1 MLSNFYTI
9 IIKSLKAKVLFFS
22 LLLVFFSG
30 LLLGVLQL
38 NIDQDITASLPK
50 GDEFKELNSFLSS
63 SKLNNQIA
71 FSLETNNLNIE
82 ELEVLA
88 EEITTEINAKSD
100 STLLEVKYY
109 NDFEESDFYEY
120 FYEKL
125 PLYLSEGKMDSVR
138 EKLSDF
144 NIRNTLEADYKKL
157 ISLEGSFVKSF
168 ILKDPFSLTPLALNS
183 IQSNASSNYTV
194 EEGITYSKDKSFIYF
209 FSELENG
216 VSANNV
222 LQSKLASKLA
232 ILREEWNQNHPENE
246 IDYFSPFLIAVAN
259 SNQIKKDTQLT
270 LGIFISFAL
279 LLLFLYYRKI
289 TTPFYFMLPAVFGII
304 FSLGLIGWFKGSISG
319 ISIASGAIVLGI
331 ILDYAFH
338 FFTHYKHSNSLE
350 ETLNDISF
358 PLITGSFTTV
368 IAFLALLF
376 TNSVILQDFGL
387 FAALSLLGAA
397 FFTLLVLPVV
407 VKLTGFKFGET
418 KESSLNFK
426 LPFNIHNKYVFL
438 AIMILTVFFFYEAK
452 NIQFDSD
459 LENLGYHPQELKD
472 SEKAIFDL
480 NPENEKKIFLFSKG
494 KNIEEAEINNYR
506 LYEKLQLNDK
516 IKQITSTAQFVIPK
530 NIQQE
535 RVSEWNEYWSE
546 NKQSIFQKIDKN
558 ASEIG
563 FSETAFNDFKKWI
576 NTPVEVS
583 DISNEKILAD
593 IGITKLID
601 KSGKDPI
608 YITTIVVDKNDK
620 AEILTSLEN
629 MKGVDVLDRSSMV
642 SNMLDIVKE
651 DFNFILLIS
660 TIIVFLTLLIV
671 YGRIELA
678 LIVFIPML
686 VSWVWILGIANL
698 LDIKF
703 NFVNIIITTFI
714 FGLGDDFSIFI
725 SDGILNK
732 YKYGKD
738 LLKTYKTGIILSAI
752 TTIVGTG
759 VLMFA
764 KHPAVNSIGLIS
776 VLGMLCI
783 LLISLVLQPILYDW
797 LIFNRIEKGRSPWT
811 FFSWF
816 KSAFAYLYFFFGC
829 MLAAV
834 IATVIV
840 IIPIGKNNKRKIMGW
855 VLHIFG
861 ASLLYIMFNVTKR
874 FQNKQN
880 LDLSKPSILIANHS
894 SVLDIIITLTIS
906 NKVVLVTNKW
916 VYNSPFFG
924 YLVRTAGFVLNTDI
938 EENIDSIKEKMSDG
952 YSIMI
957 FPEGTRSYFGEMG
970 RFKKGAFYLA
980 ELLEADITPVLIHG
994 AHYTMAKSDFQLK
1007 NSWLNVNYLPR
1018 IRFNDKKFGTG
1029 YRERSKSITK
1039 FFKEQHHIY
1048 SEKMGDT
1055 KFFREPVIYNYLYKG
1070 PVLEWYLKVKWNLE
1084 EKNYAYYDSLIANRK
1099 NILDLG
1105 CGYGFLDYYLLF
1117 RNKERNILGMD
1128 YDEDKITV
1136 AQHNFDK
1143 TENLNFLQGDLR
1155 SLKIKSKQDVIFV
1168 MDVLH
1173 YFNAEDQRK
1182 VLLECIQNLNS
1193 DGILF
1198 IRDGIKDLEERH
1210 QNTKFTEFI
1219 SSNVGFNKVTEE
1231 FCFFEKKFIEDL
1243 ALEFD
1248 LSFEM
1253 QEHSEKT
1260 SNVLFIL
1267 RKS

>member
-1 MLSNFYTI
+1 MLSKFYTI
-9 IIKSLKAKVLFFS
+9 IIESLKAKVLFFS
-22 LLLVFFSG
+22 VLLLILFVLFLG
-30 LLLGVLQL
+30 LLKL
-38 NIDQDITASLPK
+38 NINQDITASLPK
-50 GDEFKELNSFLSS
+50 GPEFKELNSFLSS

-71 FSLETNNLNIE
+71 FSLKTNDLNIDD
-82 ELEVLA
+82 LESLA
-88 EEITTEINAKSD
+88 EELTSRINGQSD
-100 STLLEVKYY
+100 SILKEVKYY
-109 NDFEESDFYEY
+109 NNFDEGDFYEY
-120 FYEKL
+120 FYDNL

-138 EKLSDF
+138 ERLSEV
-144 NIRNTLEADYKKL
+144 NVKNTLQADYKKL
-157 ISLEGSFVKSF
+157 ISPEGNFVKSF

-183 IQSNASSNYTV
+183 IQSYASSNYTV
-194 EEGITYSKDKSFIYF
+194 EDGITYSKDKSVIYF

-216 VSANNV
+216 VNNDNV
-222 LQSKLASKLA
+222 LQTTLANNLSKLKVD
-232 ILREEWNQNHPENE
+232 WNQNNPDNQL
-246 IDYFSPFLIAVAN
+246 DYFSPFLIAVAN
-259 SNQIKKDTQLT
+259 STQIKEDTKLT
-270 LGIFISFAL
+270 LGIFICFTL
-279 LLLFLYYRKI
+279 LLLLLYYRNI
-289 TTPFYFMLPAVFGII
+289 ATPFYFMLPAVFGVV
-304 FSLGLIGWFKGSISG
+304 FSLGLIGWFRGGISG

-338 FFTHYKHSNSLE
+338 FFTHYKHSNSLK
-350 ETLNDISF
+350 ETLDDISF
-358 PLITGSFTTV
+358 PLLTGSFTTV

-397 FFTLLVLPVV
+397 MFTLLVLPVV
-407 VKLTGFKFGET
+407 VKLTGFKLGEIAQ
-418 KESSLNFK
+418 SSFNFK
-426 LPFNIHNKYVFL
+426 LPFTVHNKYIVL
-438 AIMILTVFFFYEAK
+438 VILILTAFFFFEAK
-452 NIQFDSD
+452 DIQFDSD

-494 KNIEEAEINNYR
+494 KDIEEAELNNFR
-506 LYEKLQLNDK
+506 LFEKLVVNKK

-530 NIQQE
+530 SIQQE
-535 RVSEWNEYWSE
+535 RLDDWNSYWSE
-546 NKQSIFQKIDKN
+546 NKENLFAELDRN
-558 ASEIG
+558 ASGIG
-563 FSETAFNDFKKWI
+563 FSDNAFDGFKKWI
-576 NTPVEVS
+576 NTPVLVS
-583 DISNEKILAD
+583 EISDNKILKD

-601 KSGKDPI
+601 QSGEEPI
-608 YITTIVVDKNDK
+608 YITTIVVDKTDK
-620 AEILTSLEN
+620 AAILSSLQNVEGVEI
-629 MKGVDVLDRSSMV
+629 LDRSSMV
-642 SNMLDIVKE
+642 SNMLDIVKQ
-651 DFNFILLIS
+651 DFNYILMIS
-660 TIIVFLTLLIV
+660 TLIVFLTLLIV

-678 LIVFIPML
+678 LIVFLPML
-686 VSWVWILGIANL
+686 VSWIWILGLANI

-738 LLKTYKTGIILSAI
+738 LLKTFKTGIILSAI

-776 VLGMLCI
+776 VLGMVCI
-783 LLISLVLQPILYDW
+783 LFISFVLQPFLYDW
-797 LIFNRIEKGRSPWT
+797 LIFDRIKKGRSPWT
-811 FFSWF
+811 FFSLL

-840 IIPIGKNNKRKIMGW
+840 IIPIGKKNKRKIMGF
-855 VLHIFG
+855 VLHYFG

-880 LDLSKPSILIANHS
+880 LDLTKPSILIANHS

-938 EENIDSIKEKMSDG
+938 EKNIDSIKQKMADG

-980 ELLEADITPVLIHG
+980 EMLEADITPVLIHG

-1007 NSWLNVNYLPR
+1007 DSWLNVNYLPR
-1018 IRFNDKKFGTG
+1018 IKFDDKSYGVG
-1029 YRERSKSITK
+1029 YRERAKNISKL
-1039 FFKEQHHIY
+1039 FKTQHKIY
-1048 SEKMGDT
+1048 AKEMGDT
-1055 KFFREPVIYNYLYKG
+1055 KFFREPIIYNYLYKG

-1084 EKNYAYYDSLIANRK
+1084 EKNYAYYDSLIAERK

-1117 RNKERNILGMD
+1117 RNRKRTILGMD

-1136 AQHNFDK
+1136 AQNNFDK
-1143 TENLNFLQGDLR
+1143 TANLNFLQGDLR
-1155 SLKIKSKQDVIFV
+1155 TLKIESKQDVIFV

-1173 YFNAEDQRK
+1173 YFNAVDQRK
-1182 VLLECIQNLNS
+1182 VLVECIQNLNS
-1193 DGILF
+1193 NGIIL
-1198 IRDGIKDLEERH
+1198 IRDGIKDLEDRH
-1210 QNTKFTEFI
+1210 ANTKVTEFI
-1219 SSNVGFNKVTEE
+1219 SSHVGFNKVSEE
-1231 FCFFEKKFIEDL
+1231 FCFFEKSFIEDL
-1243 ALEFD
+1243 ATEFN
-1248 LSFEM
+1248 LTVEM
-1253 QEHSEKT
+1253 QEHSAKT

-1267 RKS
+1267 RS